1 MVLGSKPLPV
11 TATDVPV
18 GPDCGLRAIEGKT
31 LNAVVALPPALSIA
45 LMAWSPA
52 TDSGTVNVA
61 ENDPAALD
69 VMAGGLVVSAAPPY
83 VSVMPELA
91 AKPAPVTVACVPTGP
106 EGGFTVS
113 DGEVVNV

>member
-1 MVLGSKPLPV
+1 MIFAFIVPAVGFSVTRRTTVNEPMALLLAASEASITWLPAVDGGTVKVALKVPL
-11 TATDVPV
+11 A
-18 GPDCGLRAIEGKT
+18 LELIEGG
-31 LNAVVALPPALSIA
+31 VVVTGP
-45 LMAWSPA
+45 
-52 TDSGTVNVA
+52 
-61 ENDPAALD
+61 
-69 VMAGGLVVSAAPPY
+69 PPY